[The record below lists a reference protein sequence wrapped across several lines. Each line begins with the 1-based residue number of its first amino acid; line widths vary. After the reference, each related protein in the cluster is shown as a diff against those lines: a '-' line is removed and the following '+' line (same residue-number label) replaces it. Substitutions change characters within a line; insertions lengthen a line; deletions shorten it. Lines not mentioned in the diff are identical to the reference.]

1 MNALKKIS
9 IFLTA
14 WIVMGF
20 VIAFIPFMFQGF
32 EVPFTKCL
40 QYEGVWTVTVI
51 FGWIPATLIAGK
63 ADLSKL

>member
-32 EVPFTKCL
+32 EVPFTKCH
-40 QYEGVWTVTVI
+40 QYEGVWCVTVI
-51 FGWIPATLIAGK
+51 LGWIPAAIIADDV
-63 ADLSKL
+63 DLSNV